1 MTTIDYIVLAGYFL
15 VLGIIGVI
23 CMLRVKKQEDYFL
36 GGRSFGKIIQA
47 FAAFGAGTGSN
58 DPVTIGRTT
67 FTSGL
72 SGIWGVMLWLFVTPF
87 YWIFGVWYRRMRHL
101 TLGDWFV
108 ERYQSKGMGAAYT
121 LFAICFYMM
130 YLSVMFSAIS
140 KVCAPLIGV
149 DMVQWPWLSE
159 NPIELQYVLT
169 PFIGIVVIFYGVLG
183 GLRAAY
189 WTDLIQGVMI
199 ILLSILLIPFG
210 LNALVEKFGDP
221 ETMGIMDGFKI
232 IHQQVPGEFFQI
244 LDSPKGGEFPLHFII
259 AITIINLVGIVVQPH
274 FIATGGG
281 SAKTEDSAR
290 VGLVVGNFMK
300 RFCTIGWALTAL
312 IVLAMFADSP
322 VLSEDPDKVWGVAT
336 KEILGPLNLGL
347 VGLMVACLLAAMMSS
362 ADCYMLVTSAC
373 VVRNVYAAYLN
384 PNASERQCILIG
396 RVTGLLIIVGGIVI
410 SLSFMDVFEQLKI
423 SWEIPIVFAAPFWM
437 GVFWRKANTRSAWG
451 TIAFSALFFFVI
463 PMSLPGLM
471 SDLRTS
477 EKWTE
482 TNVIE
487 TTIITREAAPADVA
501 KRSAAIQVWENK
513 SAQINETLEGE
524 ALTVALENL
533 GAKPASMQLGETI
546 EDKLVTGGKPIFWT
560 GSVSLITPLE
570 KGASITEEISRET
583 RGAVEVIRERYKVPM
598 QAEGRFNF
606 DFLLYSALGLDL
618 KNYSNATLETLR
630 LPPKVILPFVVM
642 IILSYL
648 TRSNP
653 QDSLDRYYAKMRTPV
668 KPDPLDDEAALQA
681 AYNVPEDTHDKK
693 WFPTSSWE
701 FSKPSLYDVAGFV
714 GSFIICFIVIWMAV
728 WVANIGA

>member
-1 MTTIDYIVLAGYFL
+1 MNTIDYIVLAGYFL

-87 YWIFGVWYRRMRHL
+87 YWFFGVWYRRMRHL

-108 ERYQSKGMGAAYT
+108 ERYQSRGMGAAYT

-140 KVCAPLIGV
+140 KVCAPLVGM
-149 DMVQWPWLSE
+149 DMVNLPWLSDQ
-159 NPIELQYVLT
+159 PIELQYILT
-169 PFIGIVVIFYGVLG
+169 PLVGIVVIFYGVLG

-189 WTDLIQGVMI
+189 WTDLIQGVLI

-221 ETMGIMDGFKI
+221 ETMGMMDGFRI
-232 IHQQVPGEFFQI
+232 MHEQIPGEFFQI
-244 LDSPKGGEFPLHFII
+244 LDSPKGGEFPIHFII
-259 AITIINLVGIVVQPH
+259 AITVINLVGIVVQPH

-281 SAKTEDSAR
+281 SAKTENSAR

-322 VLSEDPDKVWGVAT
+322 TLSEDPDRVWGVAT
-336 KEILGPLNLGL
+336 LEILGPLNIGL

-373 VVRNVYAAYLN
+373 VVRNVYAAYLK
-384 PNASERQCILIG
+384 PQASEKECILIG
-396 RVTGLLIIVGGIVI
+396 RLTGLLIIVGGVVI
-410 SLSFMDVFEQLKI
+410 SLNFMDVFEQLKI
-423 SWEIPIVFAAPFWM
+423 SWEIPIVFAAPFWL

-463 PMSLPGLM
+463 PMALPSLM
-471 SDLRTS
+471 SDMRTS
-477 EKWTE
+477 ERWTQ

-487 TTIITREAAPADVA
+487 TTIITREAAPSDVA
-501 KRSAAIQVWENK
+501 KGSAAIQVWQSK
-513 SAQINETLEGE
+513 SKNIMETLEGE
-524 ALTVALENL
+524 EQAAALAALGSAPAQIEL
-533 GAKPASMQLGETI
+533 GMMMQ
-546 EDKLVTGGKPIFWT
+546 DKMVTGGKPIFWT
-560 GSVSLITPLE
+560 GSVSPVIAE
-570 KGASITEEISRET
+570 GASPEIFEEISRSQNGNIEI
-583 RGAVEVIRERYKVPM
+583 IRQRYKAPLEVD
-598 QAEGRFNF
+598 GRFNL
-606 DFLLYSALGLDL
+606 DFLIYSALGLDL
-618 KNYSNATLETLR
+618 KSFSNATLETLR
-630 LPPKVILPFVVM
+630 LPPKVILPFIVM
-642 IILSYL
+642 VLLSYV
-648 TRSNP
+648 TRMNP
-653 QDSLDRYYAKMRTPV
+653 SGSLDRYFAKMRTPV
-668 KPDPLDDEAALQA
+668 NPDPMEDQLALESA
-681 AYNVPEDTHDKK
+681 FNVPENTHDKK
-693 WFPTSSWE
+693 WFPNSNWE
-701 FSKPSLYDVAGFV
+701 FSKPNLTDVLGFV
-714 GSFIICFIVIWMAV
+714 GSFILCFVVIWMAV
-728 WVANIGA
+728 WVANIGS